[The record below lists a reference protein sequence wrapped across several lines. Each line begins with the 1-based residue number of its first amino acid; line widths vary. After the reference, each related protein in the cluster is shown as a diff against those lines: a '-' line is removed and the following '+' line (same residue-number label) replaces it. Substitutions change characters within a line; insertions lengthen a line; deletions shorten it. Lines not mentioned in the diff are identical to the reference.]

1 MAATFDKSRLPS
13 RHSTQGPERAPQ
25 RALMYGAGVPPGGVD
40 LPLVGIFTT
49 WNDGSPCSLGHRDQ
63 AQAVRGGIKAA
74 GGTPFEFT
82 TISVN
87 DGVSN
92 GHQGMKASLVS
103 REHIA
108 DAVELVMRG
117 HAYDAMV
124 CIGGCDKN
132 LPAMMMAILRLDVP
146 AIFLYGGS
154 TLPGRDRG
162 KDITIINVFENVGA
176 HAMGKIDDARLAELE
191 RVAVPTGGAC
201 PGQFTAVTMASVSEA
216 IGLAPP
222 GSATVPSV
230 YSSRLGI
237 CEQAGRQVMTLLEK
251 GLRPRTIATRKAFE
265 NAAAVVA
272 ASGGSTNAA
281 LHLPAMAHEAG
292 IDFTMDDVVAVFDRT
307 PYLADIQPGG
317 RYLAK
322 DLDEIGGVPVLMKVL
337 LDGGFLHGDCMT
349 VTGKTVAENLAHIV
363 LPDGQDIVRP
373 LSKPLS
379 ERGGIV
385 GLKGNLAP
393 LGAVCKVAG
402 LKRRTFTGPAH
413 IFESE
418 EDCLHG
424 ILSQFYKE
432 GEVLVIR
439 NEGPRGGPGMRE
451 MISATAALYGQG
463 MGEKAALITDGRFSG
478 GTRGLCVGHIGPEAA
493 LGGPIALLRN
503 GDIIHIDTEAGK
515 IDVELSDEELGAR
528 RKDWTP
534 RPPASGSGA
543 LWRYAQIVGDAA
555 HGATTHPGAR
565 MEGKPY
571 AEI

>member
-1 MAATFDKSRLPS
+1 MMLGT
-13 RHSTQGPERAPQ
+13 
-25 RALMYGAGVPPGGVD
+25 GVPPEALD

-87 DGVSN
+87 DGISN

-132 LPAMMMAILRLDVP
+132 LPAMMMAMLRLDLP

-154 TLPGRDRG
+154 TLPGRDFHAGGSR
-162 KDITIINVFENVGA
+162 DITIIDVFEGVGA
-176 HAMGKIDDARLAELE
+176 HAAGRIDDLRLAELE
-191 RVAVPTGGAC
+191 RLAVPTGGAC

-216 IGLAPP
+216 IGLAPL
-222 GSATVPSV
+222 GSAALPSV
-230 YSSRLGI
+230 YASRLAL
-237 CEQAGRQVMTLLEK
+237 CERAGRQVMALLEAD
-251 GLRPRTIATRKAFE
+251 LRPRTIATRKAFE

-292 IDFTMDDVVAVFDRT
+292 IAFTLDDVVAVFDRT
-307 PYLADIQPGG
+307 PYLADLQPGG

-322 DLDEIGGVPVLMKVL
+322 DLHEIGGVPVLMRAL
-337 LDGGFLHGDCMT
+337 LDGGHLHGDCLT
-349 VTGKTVAENLAHIV
+349 VTGRTLAEDLAEV
-363 LPDGQDIVRP
+363 EFPDGQAVVRP
-373 LSKPLS
+373 VSAALSPS
-379 ERGGIV
+379 GGIV
-385 GLKGNLAP
+385 GLKGNLGPA
-393 LGAVCKVAG
+393 GAVCKVAG
-402 LKRRTFTGPAH
+402 LKRRDFSGPARV
-413 IFESE
+413 FECE
-418 EDCLHG
+418 EDCLAA
-424 ILSQFYKE
+424 ILAQSYRE

-439 NEGPRGGPGMRE
+439 NEGPKGGPGMRE

-463 MGEKAALITDGRFSG
+463 MGERVALITDGRFSG
-478 GTRGLCVGHIGPEAA
+478 GTRGLCVGHVGPEAA
-493 LGGPIALLRN
+493 LGGPIALLRD
-503 GDIIHIDTEAGK
+503 GDPIRIDTVAGVLAV
-515 IDVELSDEELGAR
+515 DVSDEELAAR
-528 RKDWTP
+528 RAGWTP
-534 RPPASGSGA
+534 RPPGAPAGA
-543 LWRYAQIVGDAA
+543 LWRYAQLVGDAA
-555 HGATTHPGAR
+555 HGAVTHPGGRAAC
-565 MEGKPY
+565 GGDPGHG
-571 AEI
+571 AA

>member
-1 MAATFDKSRLPS
+1 MVDKSRLPS

-25 RALMYGAGVPPGGVD
+25 RALMYAAGVPEGGVD

-49 WNDGSPCSLGHRDQ
+49 WNDGSPCSLQHREQ
-63 AQAVRGGIKAA
+63 AQAVRGGVKAG

-108 DAVELVMRG
+108 DSVELVVRG
-117 HAYDAMV
+117 HAYDAAV

-154 TLPGRDRG
+154 TMPGRDHG
-162 KDITIINVFENVGA
+162 KDITIINVFESVGA
-176 HAMGKIDDARLAELE
+176 HAMGKIDDSRLKELE
-191 RVAVPTGGAC
+191 RIAVPTGGAC

-216 IGLAPP
+216 IGLALPR
-222 GSATVPSV
+222 SATIPSV
-230 YSSRLGI
+230 YSSRLAV
-237 CEQAGRQVMTLLEK
+237 CEEVGKQVMKLVEM
-251 GLRPRTIATRKAFE
+251 GLRPRAIATRKAFE

-292 IDFTMDDVVAVFDRT
+292 IEFTMDDVVKVFDRT
-307 PYLADIQPGG
+307 PYLADLQPGG

-337 LDGGFLHGDCMT
+337 LDGGYLHGDCMT
-349 VTGKTVAENLAHIV
+349 VTGRTVAENLRDVV
-363 LPDGQDIVRP
+363 LPEGQDIVRP
-373 LSKPLS
+373 LSNALS
-379 ERGGIV
+379 PRGGIV

-393 LGAVCKVAG
+393 LGSVCKVAG
-402 LKRRTFTGPAH
+402 LKRKSFTGPAH

-418 EDCLHG
+418 EECLHG
-424 ILSQFYKE
+424 ILSQSYKE

-463 MGEKAALITDGRFSG
+463 MGEKTALITDGRFSG

-503 GDIIHIDTEAGK
+503 GDIIEIDCDAGT
-515 IDVELSDEELGAR
+515 INVRLSDEELAER
-528 RKDWTP
+528 RKAWTP
-534 RPPASGSGA
+534 RPANIGSGA

-555 HGATTHPGAR
+555 HGATTHPGAK
-565 MEGKPY
+565 MEGRPY

>member
-1 MAATFDKSRLPS
+1 MVDKSRLPS

-25 RALMYGAGVPPGGVD
+25 RALMYAAGVPEGGVD

-49 WNDGSPCSLGHRDQ
+49 WNDGSPCSLQHREQ
-63 AQAVRGGIKAA
+63 AQAVRGGVKAG

-108 DAVELVMRG
+108 DSVELVVRG
-117 HAYDAMV
+117 HAYDAAV

-154 TLPGRDRG
+154 TMPGRDRG

-176 HAMGKIDDARLAELE
+176 HAMGKIDDKRLKELE
-191 RVAVPTGGAC
+191 RISVPTGGAC

-216 IGLAPP
+216 IGLALP
-222 GSATVPSV
+222 GSATIPSV
-230 YSSRLGI
+230 YSSRLAL
-237 CEQAGRQVMTLLEK
+237 CEEVGRQVMKLVEM
-251 GLRPRTIATRKAFE
+251 GLRPRAIATRKAFE

-292 IDFTMDDVVAVFDRT
+292 IEFTMDDVVRVFDRT
-307 PYLADIQPGG
+307 PYLADLQPGG

-337 LDGGFLHGDCMT
+337 LDGGYLNGDCMT
-349 VTGKTVAENLAHIV
+349 VTGKTVAENLKDVV
-363 LPDGQDIVRP
+363 LPEGQDIVRP
-373 LSKPLS
+373 LSNALS
-379 ERGGIV
+379 PRGGIV

-393 LGAVCKVAG
+393 LGSVCKVAG
-402 LKRRTFTGPAH
+402 LKRKAFTGPAH

-418 EDCLHG
+418 EECLHG
-424 ILSQFYKE
+424 ILSQSYKE

-493 LGGPIALLRN
+493 LGGPIALLRD
-503 GDIIHIDTEAGK
+503 GDTIEIDCDAGT
-515 IDVELSDEELGAR
+515 INVRLSDDELAER
-528 RKDWTP
+528 RKAWTP
-534 RPPASGSGA
+534 RPANIGSGV

-555 HGATTHPGAR
+555 HGATTHPGAK

>member
-1 MAATFDKSRLPS
+1 MTDRFDKSRLPS
-13 RHSTQGPERAPQ
+13 RHTTVGPNKAAQ
-25 RALMYGAGVPPGGVD
+25 RAMMYGAGVPPGGLD

-63 AQAVRGGIKAA
+63 AQAIRGGIKAA

-108 DAVELVMRG
+108 DSVELVMRG

-124 CIGGCDKN
+124 CVGGCDKN
-132 LPAMMMAILRLDVP
+132 LPAMMMAMLRLDVP
-146 AIFLYGGS
+146 SIFLYGGS
-154 TLPGRDRG
+154 VLPGRDRG
-162 KDITIINVFENVGA
+162 KDITIITVFEAVGA
-176 HAMGKIDDARLAELE
+176 HAKGMIDDRRLGELE
-191 RVAVPTGGAC
+191 RAAVPTGGAC

-216 IGLAPP
+216 IGLALP
-222 GSATVPSV
+222 GSAALPSV
-230 YSSRLGI
+230 YSSRLGL
-237 CEQAGRQVMTLLEK
+237 CEQAGRQVMNLLEH
-251 GLRPRTIATRKAFE
+251 GIRPRAIATRNAFE

-272 ASGGSTNAA
+272 ATGGSTNAA

-292 IDFTMDDVVAVFDRT
+292 IEFTLHDVVKVFDRT
-307 PYLADIQPGG
+307 PYIADLQPGG

-322 DLDEIGGVPVLMKVL
+322 DLHEIGGVPVLMKAL
-337 LDGGFLHGDCMT
+337 LDGGYLHGDCLT
-349 VTGKTVAENLAHIV
+349 VTGRTIAENLADIV
-363 LPDGQDIVRP
+363 FPEGQDVVRP
-373 LSKPLS
+373 LSAPLS
-379 ERGGIV
+379 RTGGIV

-393 LGAVCKVAG
+393 EGAVCKVAG
-402 LKRRTFTGPAH
+402 LKRRAFTGPAH

-418 EDCLHG
+418 EECLAA
-424 ILSQFYKE
+424 ILAQAYRE

-463 MGEKAALITDGRFSG
+463 MGEKMALITDGRFSG
-478 GTRGLCVGHIGPEAA
+478 GTRGLAIGHIGPEAA
-493 LGGPIALLRN
+493 LGGPIALLRD
-503 GDIIHIDTEAGK
+503 GDIIRIDTESGVLA
-515 IDVELSDEELGAR
+515 VELSEAELAAR
-528 RKDWTP
+528 RAAWRP
-534 RPPASGSGA
+534 RPAAAGSGV

-555 HGATTHPGAR
+555 HGATTHPGAK
-565 MEGKPY
+565 MEGRPY